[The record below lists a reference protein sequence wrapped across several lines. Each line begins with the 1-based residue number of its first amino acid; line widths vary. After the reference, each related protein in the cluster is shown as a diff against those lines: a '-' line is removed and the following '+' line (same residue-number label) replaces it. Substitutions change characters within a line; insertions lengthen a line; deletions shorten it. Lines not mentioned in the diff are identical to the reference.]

1 MVTLFLLNQKTISSD
16 QNTNQNLNMR
26 MISQVIEDY
35 NEKLRPQKKE
45 LVNKILEILDTFPED
60 YFLKILKTYESSEFN
75 QLSFL
80 AEAITILNS
89 LIDKNLDET
98 LEQKLEETRSR
109 TFKCI
114 LDDLKDS
121 IASDVKSRIDIQVHA
136 NFKNEIFSKE
146 DEVYIIAAVGVP
158 LLNIATQLLKTA
170 IYTNLSNAH
179 CIKDLIDFDL
189 KHNTLILKKE
199 NTNFCNVVLNDD
211 ESLTVKIFN
220 NKQEILLQFV
230 LKK

>member
-80 AEAITILNS
+80 AEAITMLNS

-230 LKK
+230 VKK

>member
-158 LLNIATQLLKTA
+158 LLNIATQLAKLA
-170 IYTNLSNAH
+170 VYTNLSNAH

>member
-146 DEVYIIAAVGVP
+146 DEVYIIAAVGTP
-158 LLNIATQLLKTA
+158 
-170 IYTNLSNAH
+170 IYQMR
-179 CIKDLIDFDL
+179 I
-189 KHNTLILKKE
+189 
-199 NTNFCNVVLNDD
+199 
-211 ESLTVKIFN
+211 
-220 NKQEILLQFV
+220 V
-230 LKK
+230 LKI